1 MKIINFCCVAFIAMM
16 LLIWISLATLTVFI
30 PAGQV
35 GVRIQQYALFGDQ
48 GVVKEDFGPG
58 WHRAIPMVDKW
69 YLYDSTVQ
77 TLEMSNS
84 RHSNGEVIKVRTS
97 DGYQVSVD
105 VTVKYRIKPGEA
117 HKLLQS
123 AGAGAKFHVLV
134 RTDTERICLSRLGA
148 MRTEDFYNPEKR
160 RISEDAIRKQLSESL
175 RGKNI
180 ELVEVL
186 LRNVKF
192 DESYEGKIRSKK
204 LADQRA
210 ELNRSQAKAAEMRGK
225 KELIVAE
232 TKKELSIIQQEREQT
247 KVEMRAQADLG
258 VAKIRA
264 EAENYATKRRADADV
279 ESEKLIAKGTLAIKQ
294 AEAKGEKMRN
304 EAMRGVGGR
313 TIVALEAARN
323 LKLKDVT
330 ISSLDVDLLDVQAM
344 AEKLGAKPEEK

>member
-1 MKIINFCCVAFIAMM
+1 MKFINFCCVAFIAIM
-16 LLIWISLATLTVFI
+16 LLIWLSLATLTVFI
-30 PAGQV
+30 PAGQT
-35 GVRIQQYALFGDQ
+35 GVRIQQYALFGEQ

-77 TLEMSNS
+77 TLEMSDD
-84 RHSNGEVIKVRTS
+84 RYSNGDVIQVRSS
-97 DGYQVSVD
+97 DGYQISVD
-105 VTVKYRIKPGEA
+105 VTVKYRIQPGKA

-134 RTDTERICLSRLGA
+134 RTDTEKICMSELGE

-160 RISEDAIRKQLSESL
+160 RHSEAAIAEELSTSL
-175 RGKNI
+175 AAKYI
-180 ELVEVL
+180 DVVDVL
-186 LRNVKF
+186 LRDVRF
-192 DESYEGKIRSKK
+192 DKDYEAKIRSKK
-204 LADQRA
+204 LADQRV
-210 ELNRSQAKAAEMRGK
+210 ELNRSRAKAATMRGK
-225 KELIVAE
+225 TELIVAE

-247 KVEMRAQADLG
+247 KVEMRAQADLD

-344 AEKLGAKPEEK
+344 AEKLGAKSEEK